1 MAGAEVEGGGF
12 EHEAFEPDDR
22 ARGSLED
29 LGRWSGQL
37 GLDLVSGRRGRM
49 RKESVRIRRRGRENR
64 HTASSGLVC
73 SALGAL
79 KLCAAHKMSLLFLS
93 VSSILHAAKSAA
105 ADASCP
111 LCQFPIIRSR
121 RET

>member
-1 MAGAEVEGGGF
+1 MVEG
-12 EHEAFEPDDR
+12 
-22 ARGSLED
+22 
-29 LGRWSGQL
+29 
-37 GLDLVSGRRGRM
+37 
-49 RKESVRIRRRGRENR
+49 VRITRVGRENK

-79 KLCAAHKMSLLFLS
+79 KLCAAHKMSLLFFS

-111 LCQFPIIRSR
+111 LCQLPVITSR
-121 RET
+121 RKTYDLRCRHIHHRYAPVEICGSTSRLLQRF

>member
-1 MAGAEVEGGGF
+1 MVKG
-12 EHEAFEPDDR
+12 
-22 ARGSLED
+22 
-29 LGRWSGQL
+29 
-37 GLDLVSGRRGRM
+37 
-49 RKESVRIRRRGRENR
+49 VRITRYGRENR

-111 LCQFPIIRSR
+111 LCQRPNVRSR
-121 RET
+121 RKISLTV